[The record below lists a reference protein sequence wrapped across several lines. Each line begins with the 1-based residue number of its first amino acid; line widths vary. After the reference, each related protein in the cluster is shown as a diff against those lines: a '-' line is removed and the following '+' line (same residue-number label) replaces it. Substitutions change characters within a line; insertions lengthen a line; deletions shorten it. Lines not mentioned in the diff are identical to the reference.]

1 MQKLTAIVG
10 ERSCCRP
17 RKLWI
22 TIVRIVMLVVLLAR
36 FPAGSQGACGAIF
49 ESSAVVPLQPPESP
63 PELTPVSDEAREMIR
78 DLCLAVM
85 PEQFEESDDW
95 GKRTKV
101 QSGLHIRMDGLNI
114 RTHRNWKQVNH
125 GTWKKVVVHLVD
137 PKTTFQISVFD
148 LPTEPDQPPRR
159 LITAAARIRV
169 VGEIQQ
175 WSYGVRLIGVSA
187 EALADVS
194 FRTEVAVQHSL
205 QKTDDGLK
213 LRLTPTVSASRV
225 QMDGFR
231 LKRFSRMQ
239 GAAVREFGEVFEP
252 MLRGAIRR
260 ENKSLDASINKQIA
274 KEADRLEVPFDVFS
288 GLFSSE

>member
-1 MQKLTAIVG
+1 V
-10 ERSCCRP
+10 
-17 RKLWI
+17 
-22 TIVRIVMLVVLLAR
+22 
-36 FPAGSQGACGAIF
+36 
-49 ESSAVVPLQPPESP
+49 
-63 PELTPVSDEAREMIR
+63 
-78 DLCLAVM
+78 VM

-148 LPTEPDQPPRR
+148 LPTEPGQPPRR
-159 LITAAARIRV
+159 LITAAARIHV

-194 FRTEVAVQHSL
+194 FRTEVVVQHSL
-205 QKTDDGLK
+205 QNTDDGLK
-213 LRLTPTVSASRV
+213 LRLTPTVSASQV